1 MFSVV
6 AMETFK
12 LLPEQN
18 GYMMSYIGI
27 LTMVSLIFKT
37 LYRSYTYISDMW
49 WSHTHIKLHIMDL
62 TDVTLLKKK
71 GGGGATPTVNFTRF
85 TNSKLNNK
93 K

>member
-18 GYMMSYIGI
+18 GYMMSYVGI

-37 LYRSYTYISDMW
+37 LLKKLYISDMW
-49 WSHTHIKLHIMDL
+49 WSPTPIKLHIMDL
-62 TDVTLLKKK
+62 TDVTLLKIKR
-71 GGGGATPTVNFTRF
+71 GATPTVNFTRF
-85 TNSKLNNK
+85 TNSKLKNK

>member
-18 GYMMSYIGI
+18 GYMMSYVGI

-37 LYRSYTYISDMW
+37 
-49 WSHTHIKLHIMDL
+49 H
-62 TDVTLLKKK
+62 
-71 GGGGATPTVNFTRF
+71 
-85 TNSKLNNK
+85 
-93 K
+93 